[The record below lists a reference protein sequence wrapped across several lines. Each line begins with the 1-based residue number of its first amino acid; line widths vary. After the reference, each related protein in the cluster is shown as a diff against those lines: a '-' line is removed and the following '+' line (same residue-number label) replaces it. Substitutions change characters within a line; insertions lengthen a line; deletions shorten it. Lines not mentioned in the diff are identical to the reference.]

1 MKLKDNI
8 DQRMFNLALFNKGNS
23 TCKRR
28 QIGVTICTQNEEM
41 VEASN
46 APIYHK
52 CINSCLRTKYKTGK
66 RLDLCPA
73 IHAEAKAIA
82 FAAYYGYSLKGATLY
97 TTDCIPCKDCSNLIL
112 ISGITR
118 IVVGDLHF
126 YDELSK
132 HILYNS
138 GIRLED
144 IEGAYL

>member
-1 MKLKDNI
+1 MKPKDDI
-8 DQRMFNLALFNKGNS
+8 DIRMFNLALFNKGKS

-28 QIGVTICTQNEEM
+28 QIGVVISTRREEII
-41 VEASN
+41 EASN
-46 APIYHK
+46 APLYHK
-52 CINSCLRTKYKTGK
+52 CISECLRSKQKTGK

-73 IHAEAKAIA
+73 IHAEANAIA
-82 FAAYYGYSLKGATLY
+82 LASYYGYSLKAATLY

-112 ISGITR
+112 IAGITR

-138 GIRLED
+138 NVRLED
-144 IEGAYL
+144 IEGARL